1 MPYRDIQT
9 LYDAIFPKGRDRCY
23 WKSLYLTALS
33 DQAID
38 DVVGHLARR
47 PSDMTFAS
55 VWWMGE
61 GVRRVPAHATA
72 FGDRSAPYMVS
83 FDAIWSESTD
93 DAVNIRW
100 AREAWG
106 DMQRYGSGRMYLN
119 FPGHGEDDDLVRS
132 ALGGEVYAR
141 LAKVKRAYDPDNLFR
156 MNQNVRP
163 A

>member
-1 MPYRDIQT
+1 
-9 LYDAIFPKGRDRCY
+9 
-23 WKSLYLTALS
+23 
-33 DQAID
+33 
-38 DVVGHLARR
+38 
-47 PSDMTFAS
+47 
-55 VWWMGE
+55 
-61 GVRRVPAHATA
+61 
-72 FGDRSAPYMVS
+72 MVS
-83 FDAIWSESTD
+83 FDAIWSEPTD

-119 FPGHGEDDDLVRS
+119 FPGHGEHDDLVRS

-156 MNQNVRP
+156 MIQNVRP